1 MIMDEASQSEPAAL
15 AAAAPVLDEPM
26 RVARYRALH
35 ERRRECGQRA
45 WVSGLVL
52 VPASFASLAGLTRIT
67 CPAAMDFVVLSGIS
81 TVLLS
86 MWMLLSG
93 RFREQEEEAL
103 HSIAA
108 MEGVECVPGALG
120 RARFAR
126 LMVAVALLGL
136 FVTAW
141 YIRPPCETDAP
152 IEDPEL
158 TRRL

>member
-1 MIMDEASQSEPAAL
+1 MDGDLQPESAPLPAAL
-15 AAAAPVLDEPM
+15 PILDESL

-35 ERRRECGQRA
+35 DRRRECGQRG

-67 CPAAMDFVVLSGIS
+67 CPAAMDFIVLSGIS

-86 MWMLLSG
+86 MWMLLAD
-93 RFREQEEEAL
+93 RFRQQEEQAL
-103 HSIAA
+103 QAIAH
-108 MEGVECVPGALG
+108 MEGVEPAPASPG
-120 RARFAR
+120 RARFGR
-126 LMVAVALLGL
+126 LLVACALLGL
-136 FVTAW
+136 FLTAW
-141 YIRPPCETDAP
+141 FIRPPCESDTP

>member
-1 MIMDEASQSEPAAL
+1 MDGDLQPESAPLPAA
-15 AAAAPVLDEPM
+15 PPKIDEPL

-35 ERRRECGQRA
+35 ERRRECGQRG

-67 CPAAMDFVVLSGIS
+67 CPAAMDFIILGGIS

-86 MWMLLSG
+86 MWMLLAD
-93 RFREQEEEAL
+93 RFRQQEEQAL
-103 HSIAA
+103 HAIAE
-108 MEGVECVPGALG
+108 MEAVEPVPGALG
-120 RARFAR
+120 RARFGR
-126 LMVAVALLGL
+126 LLVACALLGL
-136 FVTAW
+136 FLTAW
-141 YIRPPCETDAP
+141 FIRPPCETDTP

>member
-1 MIMDEASQSEPAAL
+1 MEEASLSEPIAPAPAL
-15 AAAAPVLDEPM
+15 PVPDESL

-35 ERRRECGQRA
+35 ERRREYGQRG

-67 CPAAMDFVVLSGIS
+67 CPAAMDFVILSGIS
-81 TVLLS
+81 TALLI
-86 MWMLLSG
+86 MWMLLAD
-93 RFREQEEEAL
+93 RFRQQEEEAL
-103 HSIAA
+103 DEIAR
-108 MEGVECVPGALG
+108 MEGVERTPAALG
-120 RARFAR
+120 RARFGR
-126 LMVAVALLGL
+126 LLVAAVLLGL

-141 YIRPPCETDAP
+141 QIRPPCESEQP